1 MRRGL
6 GLQTLCPHQADE
18 AKAAQR
24 SRGKVSAGA
33 TWGDRTIEGGGQGG
47 MSTHDAVDGKAGPL
61 CTQGTSSP
69 CQGQGLRGDRKV
81 TGVRASAACGLSP
94 WSSNAWVSSCPITTP
109 MPPKLRALWGHGK
122 EAGKYRIC

>member
-6 GLQTLCPHQADE
+6 GLQTLCPHQADG

-47 MSTHDAVDGKAGPL
+47 TSTHDAMDGKAGPPVHL
-61 CTQGTSSP
+61 F
-69 CQGQGLRGDRKV
+69 
-81 TGVRASAACGLSP
+81 
-94 WSSNAWVSSCPITTP
+94 P
-109 MPPKLRALWGHGK
+109 MPGEG
-122 EAGKYRIC
+122 AGGRTGR